1 MRVINYNGTDI
12 EYDRNTVI
20 SIFKNNVVIKAG
32 NKEYEFSHKT
42 SKERTEHV
50 RKFRREYERILDGF

>member
-12 EYDRNTVI
+12 EYNRNTVI

-32 NKEYEFSHKT
+32 DKEYEFQHRN
-42 SKERTEHV
+42 SK
-50 RKFRREYERILDGF
+50 EYERILDGF

>member
-12 EYDRNTVI
+12 EYDRNTII

-32 NKEYEFSHKT
+32 DKEYEFKHNS

-50 RKFRREYERILDGF
+50 HKFRREYERILDGF

>member
-32 NKEYEFSHKT
+32 DKEYEFSHKN
-42 SKERTEHV
+42 SKERTDHV
-50 RKFRREYERILDGF
+50 HKFRREYERILDGF